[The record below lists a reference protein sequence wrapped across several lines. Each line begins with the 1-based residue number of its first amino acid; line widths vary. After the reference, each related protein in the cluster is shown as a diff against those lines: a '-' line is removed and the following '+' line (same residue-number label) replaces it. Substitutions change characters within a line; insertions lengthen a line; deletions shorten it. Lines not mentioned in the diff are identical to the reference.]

1 MTIDDPSAGVV
12 LRRSMV
18 ARIATVSKHGRP
30 SINPLYFVHQG
41 NKIWLGTPD
50 WTLAVRN
57 VKANPQVSVL
67 FESERD
73 TSDQRVLRIT
83 GRAEVRTDKQAL
95 RSYNLRAALKYL
107 LTPAGIRNSLT
118 HWRQV
123 PLKRYYHAQSAERG
137 GPSVIVIT
145 PERFEILSDPTRL
158 PR

>member
-1 MTIDDPSAGVV
+1 LTTPLRAWCCGDQWLRGSPPS
-12 LRRSMV
+12 RSTD
-18 ARIATVSKHGRP
+18 AQAST
-30 SINPLYFVHQG
+30 LFYFVHQG